1 MYVKERI
8 KNHFL
13 NLLGDK
19 ELAALYFY
27 NRDIVDEFNKNN
39 FTELEKNVKKSERKY
54 DVYFNIYYLLNYLG
68 FDSLVEKV
76 TKNLAEVEKMYS
88 KGSNELDIFK
98 SNLAY
103 LIVSGILKLENVL
116 VMGYTQEFIEEFLVY
131 YKNLAKNPYNEY
143 YYNENNGRTSMIDE
157 KGRRVILPD
166 TPHSVLEKINE
177 KESQLDT
184 NIGVSSL
191 KRLSKR

>member
-13 NLLGDK
+13 NLIGDK

-39 FTELEKNVKKSERKY
+39 FTELEKNVKKFERKF
-54 DVYFNIYYLLNYLG
+54 DIYFNIYNLVNYLG
-68 FDSLVEKV
+68 VDSLVEKV
-76 TKNLAEVEKMYS
+76 TKNLAKTDKLYRKSM
-88 KGSNELDIFK
+88 NELDVFK

-116 VMGYTQEFIEEFLVY
+116 VIGYTEEFIKEFLLPY
-131 YKNLAKNPYNEY
+131 QYQADNPYNIY
-143 YYNENNGRTSMIDE
+143 YYNENNNRTSMIDE
-157 KGRRVILPD
+157 KGRGVILPY
-166 TPHSVLEKINE
+166 TPHYVLEKINE

-184 NIGVSSL
+184 NVGVSSL
-191 KRLSKR
+191 KR

>member
-13 NLLGDK
+13 NLIGDK

-39 FTELEKNVKKSERKY
+39 FTELEKNVKKFERKY
-54 DVYFNIYYLLNYLG
+54 DIYFNIYNLVNYLG
-68 FDSLVEKV
+68 VDSLVEKV
-76 TKNLAEVEKMYS
+76 TKNLAKTDKLYRKSM
-88 KGSNELDIFK
+88 NELDVFK

-116 VMGYTQEFIEEFLVY
+116 VMGYTEEFIKEFLLPY
-131 YKNLAKNPYNEY
+131 QYQADNPYNKY

-157 KGRRVILPD
+157 KGRGVILPY
-166 TPHSVLEKINE
+166 TPHAVLEKINE

-191 KRLSKR
+191 KR

>member
-13 NLLGDK
+13 NLIGDK

-39 FTELEKNVKKSERKY
+39 FTKLEKNVKKFERKY
-54 DVYFNIYYLLNYLG
+54 DIYFNIYNLVNYMG
-68 FDSLVEKV
+68 VDSLVEKV
-76 TKNLAEVEKMYS
+76 TKNLAKTDKLYRKSM
-88 KGSNELDIFK
+88 NELDVFK

-116 VMGYTQEFIEEFLVY
+116 VMGYTEEFIKEFLLPY
-131 YKNLAKNPYNEY
+131 QYQADNPYNKY

-157 KGRRVILPD
+157 KGRGVILPY

-191 KRLSKR
+191 KR

>member
-27 NRDIVDEFNKNN
+27 NKDIVQEFKNEN
-39 FTELEKNVKKSERKY
+39 FIELEKNVKKSERKY
-54 DVYFNIYYLLNYLG
+54 DVYFNIYYLVNYLG
-68 FDSLVEKV
+68 LDILVGKT
-76 TKNLAEVEKMYS
+76 TKNLASAEKMYS
-88 KGSNELDIFK
+88 KSSNELDIFK

-103 LIVSGILKLENVL
+103 LIISGILKLENAQ
-116 VMGYTQEFIEEFLVY
+116 VMGYSKEFIEAFLVY

-157 KGRRVILPD
+157 KGRRVILPY

-191 KRLSKR
+191 KRISKR

>member
-54 DVYFNIYYLLNYLG
+54 DVYFNIYYLVNYLG
-68 FDSLVEKV
+68 FDSLVEKT
-76 TKNLAEVEKMYS
+76 TKNLAKAEKMYS
-88 KGSNELDIFK
+88 KSRNELDIFK

-103 LIVSGILKLENVL
+103 LIISGILKLEKTQ
-116 VMGYTQEFIEEFLVY
+116 VMGYSKEFIEEFLVY

-143 YYNENNGRTSMIDE
+143 YYNENSGRTSMIDE
-157 KGRRVILPD
+157 KGRRVILPYI
-166 TPHSVLEKINE
+166 PHSVMEKING
-177 KESQLDT
+177 KEAELYT
-184 NIGVSSL
+184 NTGSIFI
-191 KRLSKR
+191 KKIK

>member
-1 MYVKERI
+1 MYVKEKI

-13 NLLGDK
+13 NLIGDK

-39 FTELEKNVKKSERKY
+39 FTELEKNVKKFERKY
-54 DVYFNIYYLLNYLG
+54 DIYFNIYNLVNYLG
-68 FDSLVEKV
+68 VDSLVEKV
-76 TKNLAEVEKMYS
+76 TKNLAKTDKLYRKSM
-88 KGSNELDIFK
+88 NELDVFK

-116 VMGYTQEFIEEFLVY
+116 VMGYTEEFIKEFLLPY
-131 YKNLAKNPYNEY
+131 QYQADNPYNIY

-157 KGRRVILPD
+157 KGRGVILPY

-191 KRLSKR
+191 KR

>member
-13 NLLGDK
+13 NLIGDK

-39 FTELEKNVKKSERKY
+39 FTKLEKNVKKFERKY
-54 DVYFNIYYLLNYLG
+54 DIYFNIYNLVNYMG
-68 FDSLVEKV
+68 VDSLVEKV
-76 TKNLAEVEKMYS
+76 TKNLAKTDKLYRKSM
-88 KGSNELDIFK
+88 NEFDVFK

-116 VMGYTQEFIEEFLVY
+116 VMGYTEEFIKEFLLPY
-131 YKNLAKNPYNEY
+131 QYQADNPYNKY

-157 KGRRVILPD
+157 KGRGVILPY

-191 KRLSKR
+191 KR

>member
-13 NLLGDK
+13 NLIGDK

-27 NRDIVDEFNKNN
+27 NRDIIDEFNKNN
-39 FTELEKNVKKSERKY
+39 FTELEKNVKKFERKY
-54 DVYFNIYYLLNYLG
+54 DIYFNIYNLVNYLG
-68 FDSLVEKV
+68 VDSLVEKV
-76 TKNLAEVEKMYS
+76 TKNLAKTDKLYRKSM
-88 KGSNELDIFK
+88 NELYVFK

-103 LIVSGILKLENVL
+103 LIVSGILELENVL
-116 VMGYTQEFIEEFLVY
+116 VMGYTEEFIKEFLLPY
-131 YKNLAKNPYNEY
+131 QYQADNPYNKY

-157 KGRRVILPD
+157 KGRGMILPY

-191 KRLSKR
+191 KR

>member
-13 NLLGDK
+13 NLIGDK
-19 ELAALYFY
+19 ELAVLYFY

-39 FTELEKNVKKSERKY
+39 FTELEKNVKKFERKY
-54 DVYFNIYYLLNYLG
+54 DIYFNIYNLVNYLG
-68 FDSLVEKV
+68 VDSLVEKV
-76 TKNLAEVEKMYS
+76 TKNLAKTDKLYRKSM
-88 KGSNELDIFK
+88 NELDVFK

-116 VMGYTQEFIEEFLVY
+116 VMGYTEEFIKEFLLPY
-131 YKNLAKNPYNEY
+131 QYQADNPYNKY

-157 KGRRVILPD
+157 KGRGVILPY

-184 NIGVSSL
+184 NIGVLSL
-191 KRLSKR
+191 KR